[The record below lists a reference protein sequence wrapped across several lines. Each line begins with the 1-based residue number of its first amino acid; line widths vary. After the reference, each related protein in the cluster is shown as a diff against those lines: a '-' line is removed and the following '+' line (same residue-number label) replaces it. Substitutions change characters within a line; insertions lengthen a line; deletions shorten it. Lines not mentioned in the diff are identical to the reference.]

1 MAWHK
6 VRIDHNEVIYI
17 GHAQG
22 DMFSIPFSSGLK
34 EGDTFK
40 SDGRTFEITA
50 TLDVADRGEVLLV
63 NTMEVKND
71 EPKARRNGIKS
82 RKSDIPVSDQHGR
95 NDAD

>member
-22 DMFSIPFSSGLK
+22 NMFSVPFSSGLK

-40 SDGRTFEITA
+40 SDGRNFEVTA
-50 TLDVADRGEVLLV
+50 TLDVADRGEVLLI
-63 NTMEVKND
+63 NATEVKND
-71 EPKARRNGIKS
+71 KPKTRTTDA
-82 RKSDIPVSDQHGR
+82 
-95 NDAD
+95 NDGTGDVPSKD